1 MSLPRSLAAALARLP
16 LERLRILE
24 PACGPAR
31 YLAHFGPGSVG
42 LDHDPAVVTAFER
55 DGNDREHRILERDL
69 DGPGWEAD
77 LAGFE
82 GAWLCD
88 VLMHVR
94 DPSAFLTAL
103 QRTLAPGAPVLLVE
117 WCLPGRPLAD
127 ALARRAPG
135 ARDVFETPEHHR
147 TFTRGELEDLV
158 HRTGYRI
165 EGHWLHTFD
174 ARSPWLAATL
184 SALTSR
190 FWPVATW
197 HLVVERSHSSE
208 N

>member
-1 MSLPRSLAAALARLP
+1 MSLPRSLAAALERFP
-16 LERLRILE
+16 LERLRVLE

-42 LDHDPAVVTAFER
+42 LDREPAVVAAAA
-55 DGNDREHRILERDL
+55 DAPYSILARDL
-69 DGPGWEAD
+69 DAPGWQAD
-77 LAGFE
+77 LEGFE
-82 GAWLCD
+82 AAWLCD

-94 DPSAFLTAL
+94 DPEAFLAAL
-103 QRTLAPGAPVLLVE
+103 PSALAPGAPVLLVE

-127 ALARRAPG
+127 ALARRVPG

-147 TFTRGELEDLV
+147 TFTRAELEDLV
-158 HRTGYRI
+158 RRAGYRI
-165 EGHWLHTFD
+165 EGHWLHTFE

-184 SALTSR
+184 TALTGR

-197 HLVVERSHSSE
+197 HLQVDS
-208 N
+208 